1 MIGAGCHLQLFA
13 GTPASLVRWRLLSG
27 NNREI
32 ARSVESYRDAE
43 SCRIALKELQ
53 MSVDDLTSIVRQIEV
68 HRWVW
73 QLTDAH
79 GVVVTSAH
87 QYDRLIRCQRGLD
100 QARAELPT
108 ARIGPDV
115 MFSLARRWGG
125 ATG

>member
-13 GTPASLVRWRLLSG
+13 DTPASLVRWRLLSG

-32 ARSVESYRDAE
+32 ARSVESYGDAE
-43 SCRIALKELQ
+43 ACRIALKELQ
-53 MSVDDLTSIVRQIEV
+53 VSVGGLSSLVRQTEV

-73 QLTDAH
+73 QLADAD
-79 GVVVTSAH
+79 GAVVTSAH

-100 QARAELPT
+100 QARAELPI
-108 ARIGPDV
+108 ARIGPSV

-125 ATG
+125 ATA